1 MTQISAAPQQ
11 TWLENQDWLEHDD
24 PTGSRTEGP
33 QKPAPDQV
41 TTGSPEWTHR
51 LFEFVFWGALLL
63 TLVMWGL
70 VLAYFL
76 QKGLRLAT
84 VL

>member
-1 MTQISAAPQQ
+1 MTQISAPPQQ

-24 PTGSRTEGP
+24 PTGSRTEGS
-33 QKPAPDQV
+33 QPAPDQV
-41 TTGSPEWTHR
+41 ATGSPAWTHR

-63 TLVMWGL
+63 TLVTWSL